1 MATLTHDRSSAFPG
15 LADLLH
21 LDVDFMGGLGARRDL
36 LRAAIAQYGG
46 YCDWS
51 VDHTGW
57 VVTLYLPE
65 ERTFSG
71 RTLED
76 GLIQCLSWLGQQSG
90 GEPGSIAAASSC
102 SGVLGPARS
111 ATFRAATPLSTAQ
124 IPADD
129 GNEDQRRLDQEGER

>member
-1 MATLTHDRSSAFPG
+1 MATLTHDRPSAFPG

-21 LDVDFMGGLGARRDL
+21 LDVAVISGPGSRRDL
-36 LRAAIAQYGG
+36 LRAAIARYGG

-76 GLIQCLSWLGQQSG
+76 GLIQCLTWLGQRSG
-90 GEPGSIAAASSC
+90 GDQSPLAAASSI
-102 SGVLGPARS
+102 GGR
-111 ATFRAATPLSTAQ
+111 T
-124 IPADD
+124 
-129 GNEDQRRLDQEGER
+129 G

>member
-1 MATLTHDRSSAFPG
+1 MTTLTHDPPSAFPG

-21 LDVDFMGGLGARRDL
+21 LDVDLISGPGARRDL
-36 LRAAIAQYGG
+36 LRAAIARYGG

-76 GLIQCLSWLGQQSG
+76 GLIQCLTWLGQRSG
-90 GEPGSIAAASSC
+90 GERGSIAAVSST
-102 SGVLGPARS
+102 GGQ
-111 ATFRAATPLSTAQ
+111 T
-124 IPADD
+124 
-129 GNEDQRRLDQEGER
+129 RR